1 MEKVRVRFAPSPTG
15 NLHVGSARTAIF
27 NWLFA
32 RRTGGTFILRIEDTD
47 TQRNRPEYTQSIMD
61 GMRWLGMDWDEGP
74 GAGGV
79 HGPYFQSERL
89 PLYRQAQEKLLREG
103 KAYRCFCSPERL
115 EEVRQRQLQAKENP
129 RYDRRCLGLSPEEV
143 QARLDRGEKAAI
155 RIRVDETEPVE
166 WHDRSKGLIT
176 IGADMLDDLVVVK
189 SDGFP
194 TYNFAVVVDDVGMQV
209 THVIRGEDHV
219 SNTPKQILIYRA
231 LGAPLPEFAHIPM
244 ILGTDRSKLSKRHG
258 ATSVVDY
265 ERQGFLPEAFFNFMA
280 LLGWS
285 PGDDRELFSVDQ
297 LKSEFSLERVVGHGA
312 IFDLEKLKWMNLQY
326 IKALS
331 PEELFRRS
339 EPFLKTVE
347 GYPGPYTPA
356 ELVELV
362 GLFRERMEVLT
373 QIAHHTAYFFQDP
386 SVYDEKGL
394 KTALKTP
401 DLENVLAE
409 LTAAL
414 GDLDPFTHDTIE
426 PVIRAMAE
434 RRGFGAGKIIHP
446 TRLGLSGR
454 TEGPGLFE
462 LMHVLGREAC
472 VRRLRAF
479 AERRPWVALG

>member
-1 MEKVRVRFAPSPTG
+1 MDKVRVRFAPSPTG

-47 TQRNRPEYTQSIMD
+47 ALRNRPEYTQSIMD

-74 GAGGV
+74 GAGGAC
-79 HGPYFQSERL
+79 GPYFQSERL
-89 PLYRQAQEKLLREG
+89 PLYQQALEKLLREG

-143 QARLDRGEKAAI
+143 QARLERGEKAAI

-166 WHDRSKGLIT
+166 WDDRSKGHIT
-176 IGADMLDDLVVVK
+176 IGADMLDDLVVAK

-231 LGAPLPEFAHIPM
+231 LGAPLPVFAHIPM

-285 PGDDRELFSVDQ
+285 PGDDREIFSIEQ
-297 LKSEFSLERVVGHGA
+297 LKAEFSLERVVGHGA

-339 EPFLKTVE
+339 EPFLKDVE
-347 GYPGPYTPA
+347 GYPGAYSRA

-362 GLFRERMEVLT
+362 GLFRERMELLT
-373 QIAHHTAYFFQDP
+373 QIAHHVAYFFREP
-386 SVYDEKGL
+386 AVYDEKGL

-401 DLENVLAE
+401 DLDGVLAE

-414 GDLDPFTHDTIE
+414 GDLAPFTHDTIE

-446 TRLGLSGR
+446 VRLALSGR

-462 LMHVLGREAC
+462 MMHVLGREAC
-472 VRRLRAF
+472 VRRLRTF
-479 AERRPWVALG
+479 AGRRPWTVLG